1 MAGYYQRK
9 KDKKRHLKKTCE
21 RYQNSLKK
29 EKKNSNI
36 PVNDIEI
43 FWKRKTKKGV
53 NMDINSIKLHGD
65 KKQRLVDR
73 KVYFKNGKHGFTWSP
88 HVTFLVLLSAA

>member
-1 MAGYYQRK
+1 M
-9 KDKKRHLKKTCE
+9 
-21 RYQNSLKK
+21 
-29 EKKNSNI
+29 
-36 PVNDIEI
+36 NDIEI

-73 KVYFKNGKHGFTWSP
+73 KVYFKNEKHGFT
-88 HVTFLVLLSAA
+88 